1 MNKTIVKKAI
11 AFYSSLP
18 TKQADILIRLFSR
31 FQRIRQF
38 LWENLE
44 IGETSQHHFFNDPN
58 PVSFY
63 GINIL
68 FTKNGTPYTSKMSAF
83 SRFGQTL
90 LDEKAKI
97 LVYTIPKVGST
108 TLKNFAKYELHL
120 VDSLNEKVHRIKFPG
135 IIDRSIQIPG
145 SRALI
150 KWDDYRNYDQYI
162 VMRQPY
168 EKILSFFTNKLV
180 GLVKHNHEP
189 SLYRLNFMDHLSKAG
204 QGSQK
209 MISSDA
215 LELSFDI
222 FIRRLKYH
230 YDHGNKLWDEHLALQ
245 ISSDFENIALDKV
258 KVLPLSK
265 LNDFLDDWYFKRY
278 GERKDC
284 SSKKEN
290 ASYGN
295 LAPIFIENAHLMP
308 VKELI
313 KIENAIDPKSFYQ
326 AELEDVIKEMYAVD
340 YKIWN
345 SIKE

>member
-1 MNKTIVKKAI
+1 MIKIIIKKAL
-11 AFYSSLP
+11 ASFSSSS
-18 TKQADILIRLFSR
+18 TKQADIIKRLFSR
-31 FQRIRQF
+31 FPRIRQF
-38 LWENLE
+38 LWQNLE
-44 IGETSQHHFFNDPN
+44 IGETSHHFFNDPN

-63 GINIL
+63 GIDIL
-68 FTKNGTPYTSKMSAF
+68 FTKNGTSYQNKLSAF

-108 TLKNFAKYELHL
+108 TLKNFAKNELHL

-135 IIDRSIQIPG
+135 IIDRSIQIPCF
-145 SRALI
+145 RPII
-150 KWDDYRNYDQYI
+150 KWDDYRDYDQYI

-168 EKILSFFTNKLV
+168 EKILSFFTNKFIRLAKQNPTKP
-180 GLVKHNHEP
+180 G
-189 SLYRLNFMDHLSKAG
+189 LYRLNFMDNLSKAG

-278 GERKDC
+278 GERKDF

-290 ASYGN
+290 ASYGD
-295 LAPIFIENAHLMP
+295 LAPIFIENAHSMP

-313 KIENAIDPKSFYQ
+313 KIKKAIDPKSFYQ
-326 AELEDVIKEMYAVD
+326 AELEDMIKEMYAVD

-345 SIKE
+345 SIKD

>member
-1 MNKTIVKKAI
+1 MKKTIIKKALAI
-11 AFYSSLP
+11 YSSSS
-18 TKQADILIRLFSR
+18 TKQADIIMRLFSR
-31 FQRIRQF
+31 VPRIKQF
-38 LWENLE
+38 LWQNLE

-58 PVSFY
+58 PVSSY

-68 FTKNGTPYTSKMSAF
+68 FTKNGTPYENNMSAF
-83 SRFGQTL
+83 SRFGHTL

-108 TLKNFAKYELHL
+108 TLKNFAKNELHL
-120 VDSLNEKVHRIKFPG
+120 VDTLEERVHCIKFPG
-135 IIDRSIQIPG
+135 IIDRSIQIPEI
-145 SRALI
+145 I
-150 KWDDYRNYDQYI
+150 KWDDYRDYDQYI

-168 EKILSFFTNKLV
+168 EKILSFFTNKFIR
-180 GLVKHNHEP
+180 LVKQIP
-189 SLYRLNFMDHLSKAG
+189 KPTLYHLNFMDHLSKAG

-265 LNDFLDDWYFKRY
+265 LNDLLDDWYFKRY
-278 GERKDC
+278 GERKDF

-290 ASYGN
+290 ASYGDS
-295 LAPIFIENAHLMP
+295 APIFIENAHLMP
-308 VKELI
+308 LKELI

-326 AELEDVIKEMYAVD
+326 AELEDMIKEMYAVD